1 MSVDLSKLKELDQRH
16 TQLCTQYGRY
26 VSQEFPESATADSIE
41 QLPFLPVAAFK
52 NFELKSIPDDAVYRV
67 MFSSGTRGDRSKV
80 FLDRETARA
89 QTSELSKTLIR
100 EFGASRLPM
109 VNVQS
114 SDTGEGR
121 FTASRAAV
129 NGFAIMASKLLDI
142 SVKPDHKELEA
153 IHSQTMGGVSF
164 VFGFT
169 FNLWLFLNHLEQAGI
184 SNFLPHSLVIH
195 GGGWKRLEDQK
206 ISGFDFNVLAKK
218 ILGAS
223 RVANYYGLVEQTG
236 TIFMDCEF
244 GNMHEP
250 PSGALI
256 IRRQG
261 DLSPAS
267 SGEIGLIQVLSAIQK
282 SYPGHS
288 ILTEDLGTWRPSSD
302 CKCGNK
308 GKILKVIGRA
318 KQAEIRGCSDAQ
330 LS

>member
-1 MSVDLSKLKELDQRH
+1 MSVDLSNLKELDQRH
-16 TQLCTQYGRY
+16 AQLCTRYGHY
-26 VSQEFPESATADSIE
+26 VNQEFPASATADAIE
-41 QLPFLPVAAFK
+41 QVPFIPVAAFK
-52 NFELKSIPDDAVYRV
+52 HFELKSIPDEDVYRV
-67 MFSSGTRGDRSKV
+67 MLSSGTSGDRSKV

-89 QTSELSKTLIR
+89 QTGELSKTLIR

-109 VNVQS
+109 VIVQNG
-114 SDTGEGR
+114 DNGDGR

-129 NGFAIMASKLLDI
+129 NGFSIMANKLLDI
-142 SVKPDHKELEA
+142 SVKPDKKELED
-153 IHSQTMGGVSF
+153 IQSKTMGGATF

-169 FNLWLFLNHLEQAGI
+169 FNLWLFMNHLERAGI

-206 ISGFDFNVLAKK
+206 ISGYDFKLLAKK
-218 ILGAS
+218 TLGAS

-250 PSGALI
+250 PSGALL
-256 IRRQG
+256 IRRQS
-261 DLSPAS
+261 DLSPVS
-267 SGEIGLIQVLSAIQK
+267 SGEIGLIQVLSSIQT

-288 ILTEDLGTWRPSSD
+288 ILTEDLGTWHPSSD